1 MTKGS
6 SSSFDR
12 LLRPFLQREDGSGEQ
27 RANGEWG
34 ALSKT
39 ATLLSGARSLI
50 KAGDKANAERRW
62 HDAQKAYGEAL
73 RRNPKLET
81 VWVQYG
87 HSLKEQGF
95 ASRAEEAYREA
106 LKLRGDKADTH
117 LQLGH
122 VLKIQGKRTEAIA
135 AYRESHMID
144 PSVHHAAEELQG
156 MAAPLPSDEEI
167 GQYHRERHGSNG
179 SFKQPLLL
187 AAPSSD
193 RPKGPLEQYLVAN
206 DLSPALLSKFDA
218 EYYHYSTKSLRS
230 RQKSFDKEAALR
242 HFVSAGIANLAAI
255 REGYEFEPEFYVET
269 YAKEVTSPAPSD
281 IYRHYLGQGIEASH
295 WPNRRLWLE
304 SLLGPGVRGLPS
316 LDLPSFA
323 GSDSV
328 ARYVDRFWLLMN
340 EVIVSN
346 ATPVGIE
353 RRHAPLLVLVA
364 DRLVLE
370 GKDDQALIAYQKI
383 LRLVPDFGPALRHYA
398 DCLLRRKC
406 YLEAAEV
413 YERLTQSSDANI
425 WTYINLSHCVE
436 QVGDQFAA
444 LRALKNG
451 IDRFPADLG
460 LRRRFHDLAPRFLTS
475 SWLLANAE
483 ASDGRLADGQARIEA
498 ECASV
503 HALLK
508 AETAAEKR
516 YVRSVAL
523 VGNFDLPQ
531 CRFYRIDQKIEQ
543 LKAAGFVVE
552 VFNFKDN
559 IEGFLEKVHC
569 FDAVIFFRVPAYYEM
584 IRAIDK
590 AREVGCATFYEVDDL
605 IFDEEFFP
613 PPLESYDNQ
622 ITQKEHDGLA
632 LGVPLFRSALRCCEN
647 ALVSTKPLI
656 QYVHGVADADMPAYV
671 HANAL
676 HSPHAQHV
684 GHSSGSQAKQQVTI
698 FYGSGTKAHK
708 QDFQELVEPALVA
721 MARKYGDKVSIVLA
735 GYMTPGKKL
744 REYDDNLVMLPPVWD
759 VHQYWSTLSAADIN
773 LAVLKPAPTTDVK
786 SEIKWLEAA
795 MLGIPSVVSDTA
807 LYKDLIEDGVD
818 GIIAR
823 TTKDWTEALDR
834 LIRDTELRTSIG
846 AKAREKALKEYSVPA
861 MAKNI
866 TSIIRSA
873 SLPAPDTRK
882 RVLIVNVYYPPQALG
897 GATRVVHDNV
907 RHFAA
912 HHRDEF
918 AFEIFCSIEGGS
930 EAYKVASHA
939 ADGIRVVGVTTPD
952 LPDIDRIAYD
962 EKMAKVFSDYLDIC
976 QPDMIHFHCIQR
988 LTAAVVLE
996 ARRRGIPYVI
1006 TAHDGW
1012 WISDEQFLLGRDDK
1026 IDLYDHGNPA
1036 SQLGRI
1042 PAEQFAARMQLR
1054 ECLLGAEK
1062 VMGVSEAFAEVYR
1075 EAGVHN
1081 AVAVPN
1087 GGSEIKP
1094 SPRIPSPDGK
1104 VRLGFIGG
1112 LARHKGYHLIQRAL
1126 LSGEYKNLRF
1136 VFIDHA
1142 MSVGTRRRGRLGT
1155 TELDIRPKVPQS
1167 KVADLYA
1174 EFDVLVAPSVW
1185 PEAYGLVTR
1194 EALMC
1199 GCWVIASDRGA
1210 VGEDVI
1216 DGENGFKIEVSSLEG
1231 LMKALQQI
1239 DNDPERYLKSPELKG
1254 GMRQAS
1260 EQAED
1265 LIGIYREI
1273 LAQRSGTG
1281 ADDLE
1286 QQMKAAPEPASEIS
1300 SIDANRLREA
1310 MSD

>member
-1 MTKGS
+1 MTKGT

-12 LLRPFLQREDGSGEQ
+12 LLRPFMPRQDGSGE
-27 RANGEWG
+27 RRPNGEWN

-39 ATLLSGARSLI
+39 ASLLSGARPLI

-73 RRNPKLET
+73 RRNPKLES

-87 HSLKEQGF
+87 HALKEQGF

-106 LKLRGDKADTH
+106 LKLRGDKSDTH

-122 VLKIQGKRTEAIA
+122 ALKIQGKRTEAIA
-135 AYRESHMID
+135 AYREAYMND
-144 PSVHHAAEELQG
+144 PSSSHVAEELRG
-156 MAAPLPSDEEI
+156 MAAPIPTDEEI
-167 GQYHRERHGSNG
+167 ARYHRERHGKDAPS
-179 SFKQPLLL
+179 KPMALL
-187 AAPSSD
+187 AAPTATTSA
-193 RPKGPLEQYLVAN
+193 GPLEQRLLAN
-206 DLSPALLSKFDA
+206 DVSPALLSKFDA
-218 EYYHYSTKSLRS
+218 EYYYYYSKSLRA
-230 RQKSFDKEAALR
+230 RQKTFDKEAALK
-242 HFVSAGIANLAAI
+242 HFLSVGIDEVATI
-255 REGYEFEPEFYVET
+255 REGYDFEPGFYVET
-269 YAKEVTSPAPSD
+269 YANEVTSPAASD
-281 IYRHYLGQGIEASH
+281 IYRHYLKQGIEANH

-304 SLLGPGVRGLPS
+304 SLLGPGVRGLAS

-323 GSDSV
+323 GSDGTT
-328 ARYVDRFWLLMN
+328 RYVDRFGLLMN
-340 EVIVSN
+340 EVMVSN

-353 RRHAPLLVLVA
+353 TRHAPLLVLIA

-370 GKDDQALIAYQKI
+370 GKDDEALTAYQKI
-383 LRLVPDFGPALRHYA
+383 LQRVPDFGPALRHYS

-406 YLEAAEV
+406 YLEAAEI
-413 YERLTQSSDANI
+413 YERLTESNDSNI
-425 WTYINLSHCVE
+425 WTYINLSHCAE
-436 QVGDQFAA
+436 QVGDQLAA
-444 LRALKNG
+444 MNALKAG
-451 IDRFPADLG
+451 IERFPADLG
-460 LRRRFHDLAPRFLTS
+460 LRRRFHDLAPRFLTA

-483 ASDGRLADGQARIEA
+483 ASDGRLADAQARIER
-498 ECASV
+498 ECDAV
-503 HALLK
+503 HALLRT
-508 AETAAEKR
+508 ESTAEKR

-543 LKAAGFVVE
+543 LRAAGFVVE
-552 VFNFKDN
+552 AFDFKDN
-559 IEGFLEKVHC
+559 VEKFLEKVHC
-569 FDAVIFFRVPAYYEM
+569 FDAVIFFRVPSYYEM

-605 IFDEEFFP
+605 IFDGDFFP
-613 PPLESYDNQ
+613 PPLESYDAQ
-622 ITQKEHDGLA
+622 ITRKEHDGLA
-632 LGVPLFRSALRCCEN
+632 LGVPLFRSALRYCEN

-656 QYVHGVADADMPAYV
+656 QYVHRVADPNMPTFV

-684 GHSSGSQAKQQVTI
+684 GHPPVQKKEQVTI

-708 QDFQELVEPALVA
+708 QDFQELVEPALAA
-721 MARKYGDKVSIVLA
+721 MAKKYGDKVSIVLA

-744 REYDDNLVMLPPVWD
+744 REFDANIVLLPPVWD

-773 LAVLKPAPTTDVK
+773 LAVLKPTPTTDVK

-795 MLGIPSVVSDTA
+795 MLGIPSIVSDTA
-807 LYKDLIEDGVD
+807 LYEDLIEDGVD
-818 GIIAR
+818 GIVAR

-834 LIRDTELRTSIG
+834 LIRQPELRATIG
-846 AKAREKALKEYSVPA
+846 AKAREKALRQYSVPA

-866 TSIIRSA
+866 TQIIRSA
-873 SLPAPDTRK
+873 SLPAPDKRK
-882 RVLIVNVYYPPQALG
+882 RVLVVNVFYPPQALG

-912 HHRDEF
+912 NHRDEF
-918 AFEIFCSIEGGS
+918 AFEVFCSIEGGS
-930 EAYKVASHA
+930 EAYKVSSHA

-952 LPDIDRIAYD
+952 LPDIDRIVYD
-962 EKMAKVFSDYLDIC
+962 EQMAKVFSDYLDVC
-976 QPDMIHFHCIQR
+976 QPDIIHFHCIQR

-996 ARRRGIPYVI
+996 ARRRGIPYVV

-1012 WISDEQFLLGRDDK
+1012 WISDEQFLLGKDDK
-1026 IDLYDHGNPA
+1026 IVLYDHANPA

-1042 PAEQFAARMQLR
+1042 PPEQFATRMQLR

-1062 VMGVSEAFAEVYR
+1062 VMAVSEAFAKVYR
-1075 EAGVHN
+1075 SAGVHN

-1087 GGSEIKP
+1087 GGSELAAL
-1094 SPRIPSPDGK
+1094 PRIPSPDGK

-1126 LSGEYKNLRF
+1126 LSGEFKNLRF

-1142 MSVGTRRRGRLGT
+1142 MSLGTRRRGRLGT
-1155 TELDIRPKVPQS
+1155 TDLDIRPKVPQS
-1167 KVADLYA
+1167 KVAELYA
-1174 EFDVLVAPSVW
+1174 ELDVLVAPSVW

-1210 VGEDVI
+1210 VGEDVAE
-1216 DGENGFKIEVSSLEG
+1216 GENGFKVDVSSPEG
-1231 LMKALQQI
+1231 LMKALQVI
-1239 DNDPERYLKSPELKG
+1239 DRDPQRYLKSPTASLDL
-1254 GMRQAS
+1254 RQAS
-1260 EQAED
+1260 DQAED
-1265 LIGIYREI
+1265 LIRIYEEI
-1273 LAQRSGTG
+1273 LAERGENG

-1286 QQMKAAPEPASEIS
+1286 QQMKADPEPVSEIS
-1300 SIDANRLREA
+1300 SIDANRLREVL
-1310 MSD
+1310 SD